1 MKFQPQLFTIKMIF
15 SYRSRD
21 KVEIVE
27 KAPRSSIFN
36 LGIFS
41 KCVCCVL
48 YIQKGQILDI
58 LLLLL
63 LL

>member
-1 MKFQPQLFTIKMIF
+1 MIF

-21 KVEIVE
+21 KAQIVENKVQIVE
-27 KAPRSSIFN
+27 KAPHSSIFN

-63 LL
+63 